1 MTLVYEDINSISM
14 QLMIYLLGNSSQC
27 GNTAGDQISQKCKL
41 CHVVEELHEMLEVT
55 PVNKLATG
63 CWTIANGIGEVIV
76 VIEMVVDG

>member
-1 MTLVYEDINSISM
+1 M
-14 QLMIYLLGNSSQC
+14 
-27 GNTAGDQISQKCKL
+27 
-41 CHVVEELHEMLEVT
+41 VEELHEMLEVT